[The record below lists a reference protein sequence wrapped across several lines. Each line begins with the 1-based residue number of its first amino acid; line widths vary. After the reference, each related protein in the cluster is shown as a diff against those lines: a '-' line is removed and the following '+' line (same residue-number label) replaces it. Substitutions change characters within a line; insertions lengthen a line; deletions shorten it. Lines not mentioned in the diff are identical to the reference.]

1 MHRTISLLL
10 AFGLSSVLS
19 VGSLR
24 AAEQPSPAELRMREQ
39 LRAVMLQLRTSET
52 ERATLQAAQADL
64 EQKNTMLTT
73 QVETLTK
80 QMATEKEASEKSIA
94 ELKGVVQARDG
105 QIAQLTDTLD
115 QWKMAHK
122 KAVEVATT
130 TEAQRAKLAAKVVLL
145 DRRVADQQTK
155 NAAMYKIGTEIL
167 SRYEKFGL
175 GDALTAKEPFIGITK
190 VKFENLIQDYTDGL
204 TDAKI
209 KPEEKPKTE
218 EKAKPDEQKKP
229 SSASA
234 AQKPAAT
241 PAKSSKGKAA
251 TANTAGA
258 KSKS

>member
-1 MHRTISLLL
+1 MQRTISLLL

-64 EQKNTMLTT
+64 EQKNTMLTA

-80 QMATEKEASEKSIA
+80 QMATDKESSEKSIT
-94 ELKGVVQARDG
+94 ELKGVVQAREG
-105 QIAQLTDTLD
+105 QIAQLNDTLD

-155 NAAMYKIGTEIL
+155 NAAMHKIGTEVL

-209 KPEEKPKTE
+209 KPEE
-218 EKAKPDEQKKP
+218 QKKP

-241 PAKSSKGKAA
+241 PAKSSKEKAA
-251 TANTAGA
+251 TANTAETKP
-258 KSKS
+258 KS